1 MTAATRNTIIGL
13 VAVVAIGGGIYYYKK
28 TMMPAEPVALDTE
41 AVVGTEDGAATAES
55 TINEAATTANTAS
68 AGVSAV
74 ATASADDSIDTQRF
88 NNAMTNARIAVGQKD
103 YRAALKQYNLALK
116 YQNVDTAYI
125 GLYVVYGAQGNWTEA
140 RKNLDK
146 AIALAPSNAD
156 YWRWKLT
163 LLDEKTDTP
172 YEALVSLYDDG
183 MKKVDTAYKI
193 NLVTQF
199 ARVAEY
205 NSRINDAIAQWE
217 LAKTIIPEYKTMYQ
231 AEIDRLKTMQ

>member
-28 TMMPAEPVALDTE
+28 TMMPAEQVAIDTE
-41 AVVGTEDGAATAES
+41 VISEEGNATTAES
-55 TINEAATTANTAS
+55 TINEAAAATSSAASTGVNT
-68 AGVSAV
+68 
-74 ATASADDSIDTQRF
+74 ATASADESLDSQRF

-103 YRAALKQYNLALK
+103 YRVALKQYNLALK
-116 YQNVDTAYI
+116 YQNVDTVYI

-146 AIALAPSNAD
+146 AIALAPTNAD

-183 MKKVDTAYKI
+183 MKKVDTAYKV

-205 NSRINDAIAQWE
+205 NGRINDAIAQWE
-217 LAKTIIPEYKTMYQ
+217 LAKTIIPEYKAMYQ
-231 AEIDRLKTMQ
+231 SEIDRLKTMQ